1 MKTIILSIL
10 GGMAA
15 TAGVGYVAVEKPQRA
30 ELASLRVDNAQLAG
44 QVNSRNA
51 AIDAA
56 IKLLQEARK

>member
-1 MKTIILSIL
+1 MKGLILSAI

-15 TAGVGYVAVEKPQRA
+15 TAGVGYVAVSREEAQIVSLRA
-30 ELASLRVDNAQLAG
+30 DNARLASV
-44 QVNSRNA
+44 VNSRNA